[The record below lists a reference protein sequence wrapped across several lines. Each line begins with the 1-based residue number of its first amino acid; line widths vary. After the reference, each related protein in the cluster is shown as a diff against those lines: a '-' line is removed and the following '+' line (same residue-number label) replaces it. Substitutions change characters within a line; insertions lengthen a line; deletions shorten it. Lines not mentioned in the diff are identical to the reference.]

1 MGNTLLLRVA
11 FQPCTLEDSRENDS
25 RAEQKIAQRTCK
37 SQRNRCRRRNSR
49 RERRKKTLRPL
60 HANFFLN
67 SITRRQSQEELPAR
81 RSDREFNCKS
91 QRNNYLAKTHA
102 ENLKRRNSTTMSLRV
117 CIRRDKN
124 RGQPKEKTRRRP
136 RRRND
141 RGTHFQIAQK
151 TLPQQR
157 LTAKTLRHPSRIFPR
172 ILSTPCLRPADI
184 SQQITNK
191 HTDPQGRRNHFADN
205 EHPTRKR
212 PNRRHNNQTHGNAH
226 PPVN

>member
-1 MGNTLLLRVA
+1 MCARR
-11 FQPCTLEDSRENDS
+11 QSRERFARRTQN
-25 RAEQKIAQRTCK
+25 RATHSQIAKKSLPQKKLTQRTTEEDAAPTP
-37 SQRNRCRRRNSR
+37 
-49 RERRKKTLRPL
+49 REF
-60 HANFFLN
+60 FFLN

-172 ILSTPCLRPADI
+172 ILSTPCLGPADI

-226 PPVN
+226 PPLN

>member
-1 MGNTLLLRVA
+1 MHARR
-11 FQPCTLEDSRENDS
+11 QSRERFARRTKN
-25 RAEQKIAQRTCK
+25 RATHLQIAKKSLPQKKLTQRTTEEDAAPTP
-37 SQRNRCRRRNSR
+37 
-49 RERRKKTLRPL
+49 REF
-60 HANFFLN
+60 FFLN

-172 ILSTPCLRPADI
+172 ILSTPCLGPADI

-226 PPVN
+226 PPLN

>member
-1 MGNTLLLRVA
+1 MYARR
-11 FQPCTLEDSRENDS
+11 QSRERFARRTKN
-25 RAEQKIAQRTCK
+25 RATHLQIAKKSLPQKKLTQRTTEEDAAPTP
-37 SQRNRCRRRNSR
+37 
-49 RERRKKTLRPL
+49 REF
-60 HANFFLN
+60 FFLN

-141 RGTHFQIAQK
+141 RGTHFQIAKQ
-151 TLPQQR
+151 
-157 LTAKTLRHPSRIFPR
+157 S
-172 ILSTPCLRPADI
+172 LS
-184 SQQITNK
+184 Q
-191 HTDPQGRRNHFADN
+191 
-205 EHPTRKR
+205 
-212 PNRRHNNQTHGNAH
+212 
-226 PPVN
+226 